1 MPNTTPSQASRKRA
15 GIVVNPTKVI
25 DQPRLRRLCGLVAK
39 QAGWDEPV
47 WFETTKEDPGL
58 GQAQQALAAGCDI
71 VFAAG
76 GDGTVRL
83 VGAALAG
90 TDVPLGLMPQGT
102 GNLLARN
109 LGVSVDGS
117 ATQNF
122 ARSLAGHD
130 TRIDVGRV
138 HATFD
143 DGTATNDT
151 FLIMAGFGLDG
162 DIMESTSETLKK
174 RIGWMAYPLA
184 GMKYFRAR
192 PERMLASFDDGA
204 PRTKK
209 TTTLIVGNFGRL
221 TGGVRL
227 MPDATGDDGHFDA
240 VWLSA
245 DGPLQ
250 WGRLTRQILMKSR
263 KDTDRVERVSTRRV
277 TAKAMGQER
286 SLELDGDVIG
296 KARDV
301 AMWLDDKALVVR
313 VAHSSKSSRP
323 NLRSRKRTAFRR
335 DSKGPATTK

>member
-1 MPNTTPSQASRKRA
+1 MSNTTPSPAPRKRA
-15 GIVVNPTKVI
+15 GVVVNPTKVN
-25 DQPRLRRLCGLVAK
+25 DQRTLRRQCSQVAK
-39 QAGWDEPV
+39 QAGWEEPV
-47 WFETTKEDPGL
+47 WFETTKKDPGL

-83 VGAALAG
+83 VGSALTG
-90 TDVPLGLMPQGT
+90 TNVPLGLMPQGT

-117 ATQNF
+117 AAQNF
-122 ARSLAGHD
+122 ARSLAGRD

-162 DIMESTSETLKK
+162 DIMDSTSEALKK
-174 RIGWMAYPLA
+174 RIGWMAYPIA
-184 GMKYFRAR
+184 GVKYFRAR

-209 TTTLIVGNFGRL
+209 TTTLLVGNFGRL

-227 MPDATGDDGHFDA
+227 MPDATGDDGRFDA

-250 WGRLTRQILMKSR
+250 WGRLTRQIVMRSR
-263 KDTDRVERVSTRRV
+263 KNTDRVERISTHRV
-277 TAKAMGQER
+277 TAKAMGAVR
-286 SLELDGDVIG
+286 ALELDGDVIG
-296 KARDV
+296 QAREI
-301 AMWLDDKALVVR
+301 AMWLDEKALLVR
-313 VAHSSKSSRP
+313 VAYPKHSRRSDV
-323 NLRSRKRTAFRR
+323 RSRIPGRLGRGFKIADTA
-335 DSKGPATTK
+335 